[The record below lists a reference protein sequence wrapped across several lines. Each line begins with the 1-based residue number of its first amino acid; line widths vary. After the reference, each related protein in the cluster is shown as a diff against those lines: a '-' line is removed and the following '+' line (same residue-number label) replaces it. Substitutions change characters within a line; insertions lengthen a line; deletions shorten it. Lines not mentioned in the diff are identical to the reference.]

1 MNDEKT
7 SKNSDVKMTPNGIGS
22 AQIPSW
28 WVDANGNI
36 TKVTNNNKKR
46 LRIVRWI

>member
-7 SKNSDVKMTPNGIGS
+7 LQNSDVKTIPNGIGS

-28 WVDANGNI
+28 WVDANGNL
-36 TKVTNNNKKR
+36 TEVKNNNKKY
-46 LRIVRWI
+46 